1 MSSSGLGRGS
11 STRTVRKIEAPRPLK
26 TANSA
31 VSNESKKHA
40 PSSLVLP
47 SKAIDSAEKLLLLM
61 DAVVSGILSTDE
73 LSLKPENKSLLTAN
87 IVILCENLKKFGP
100 QLEGSLYRG
109 QLDRAFHTF
118 REGMVRNNLE
128 FEARVHLL
136 DILELRECNWLLRR
150 NSKTLV
156 VKNCI
161 PPSDEDSS
169 TIKLST
175 HQSES
180 TTHLGAD
187 EVIKSSGK
195 YRDKPSKSSKNY
207 CKEEIIIRNADSG
220 KVMGI
225 KGRRVHMIEQLSD
238 TIISFQKV
246 QPTFKERLVQITGPN
261 DEKISYATQ
270 LIEDTI
276 RNNASPVR
284 ELGGSESSFSS
295 DEFCEKQV
303 PEDDNLAN
311 WSLSSNACQYK
322 HKVTYNDCVLTITGN
337 DYNYVTL
344 AKEVLDDYFLKL
356 STKYSESDDLAR
368 AADDYLENDVF
379 FEPSVHVDETIQDL
393 AMHFGAGDVKI
404 EEEEEE
410 DELLEQLHKELNG
423 IEIEP
428 ESSPVNEII
437 SISDSLDE
445 NDDTGSSSTDI
456 NFPRYVYTKEFLLE
470 CRTKPICQREPE
482 NFDRVRERFPKLM
495 KTNLRRSSSSPS
507 KGDNNIRRS
516 SSSPTQ
522 SDNNNQNETL

>member
-187 EVIKSSGK
+187 EVIKSS
-195 YRDKPSKSSKNY
+195 
-207 CKEEIIIRNADSG
+207 
-220 KVMGI
+220 
-225 KGRRVHMIEQLSD
+225 
-238 TIISFQKV
+238 V